1 MHNRTFGR
9 SQKIIFRDL
18 IMPEIFDAIVIG
30 GGPGGYVCAIRL
42 AQLGLKTA
50 CVESRGFLGGT
61 CLNVGCIPSKSLLNL
76 SENYYR
82 AIKNFSNL
90 GIEFEKINLNLP
102 KMMKNKEK
110 TVTILTKG
118 IEFLFKKN
126 KVFYIKGN
134 AKIKSKNEVLVQAKE
149 KEIIYNTKN
158 IIISTGSLPSSLPG
172 IKFDEKQ
179 IISSTGALSLNSVPK
194 KMVIVGAGY
203 IGLEMG
209 SVWSRL
215 GSEIQVIEFLDHI
228 VPGMDLEISKEF
240 YKILIKQGI
249 KFNLKT
255 KVDQIIKQKN
265 SVKVIASTKNG
276 NGKEFNC
283 DVVLISVGRKP
294 NSNGLNLEKLKIKVD
309 KQKRIEVDNKFK
321 TSVPNIFAIGDVI
334 KGSMLAHKAEE
345 EGIAVAEIIAGQ
357 AGHVNYDIIPGVI
370 YTTPEV
376 ASVGSTEEQLIKLN
390 KKYKVGKFPFVANPR
405 AKTVNETEGF
415 VNILTDAITDKVL
428 GVHIIGPHAGE
439 MIAEA
444 VLAMEFGA
452 SSEDIARTCHAHP
465 TYSEAIK
472 EAALAIDKRTIH
484 F

>member
-1 MHNRTFGR
+1 
-9 SQKIIFRDL
+9 
-18 IMPEIFDAIVIG
+18 MPEIFDAIVIG

-61 CLNVGCIPSKSLLNL
+61 CLNVGCIPSKSLLHL
-76 SENYYR
+76 SENYYK
-82 AIKNFSNL
+82 ATKSFSNL
-90 GIEFEKINLNLP
+90 GIEFEKVNLNLP

-110 TVTILTKG
+110 TVNILTKG

-415 VNILTDAITDKVL
+415 VKILTDAITDKVL

-484 F
+484 S

>member
-1 MHNRTFGR
+1 
-9 SQKIIFRDL
+9 
-18 IMPEIFDAIVIG
+18 MPEIFDAIVIG

-61 CLNVGCIPSKSLLNL
+61 CLNVGCIPSKSLLHL

-82 AIKNFSNL
+82 ATKNFSNL
-90 GIEFEKINLNLP
+90 GIEFEKVNLNLP

-110 TVTILTKG
+110 TVAILTKG

-240 YKILIKQGI
+240 YKILTKQGI

-255 KVDQIIKQKN
+255 KVDQIIRQKN

-276 NGKEFNC
+276 NSKEFNC

-321 TSVPNIFAIGDVI
+321 TSVSNIFAIGDVI

-405 AKTVNETEGF
+405 AKTINETEGL
-415 VNILTDAITDKVL
+415 VKILTDAITDKVL

-484 F
+484 S